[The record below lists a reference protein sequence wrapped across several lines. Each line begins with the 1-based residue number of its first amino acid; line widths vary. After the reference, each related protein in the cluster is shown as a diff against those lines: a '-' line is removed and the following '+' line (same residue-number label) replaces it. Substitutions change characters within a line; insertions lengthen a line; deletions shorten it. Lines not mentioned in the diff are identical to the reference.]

1 MSDLARLARELAEL
15 AAQESK
21 LDSLEILVHVR
32 PVGVPPLE
40 PPSDVDQ
47 VIRVCPHGGID
58 IPTRSYARPAP
69 TPISPPEPV
78 SPLRR
83 DTGPPGE
90 TDEDLAMRVLAA
102 RRRGATIRIT
112 HDAAG
117 NEIVLVDGREPT

>member
-32 PVGVPPLE
+32 PVGAPPLE

-47 VIRVCPHGGID
+47 VIRVCPRGGTD
-58 IPTRSYARPAP
+58 ARTRCYARPAP
-69 TPISPPEPV
+69 TPISPPEPI
-78 SPLRR
+78 SPLQR

-90 TDEDLAMRVLAA
+90 TDEELAMRMLAA

-112 HDAAG
+112 HDASG